1 MVRPA
6 PNTANK
12 KSKHRQPAKEN
23 RRTTEGSESSTGS
36 TRFYSLNSLAQCG
49 DMTQGQ
55 TSTPEVQVE
64 RPRESRSLE
73 CSPSSPRA
81 ASESSFVA
89 STSIMQRQR
98 SSSISSV
105 QSSLQLPII
114 PSPPDSASNR
124 SRCLAPLDI
133 NRGDTCTSADDIMA
147 KMEAFFE
154 RQKEFNDRLEQRVA
168 ERLEAEKER
177 ENSRPRQCKRLPK
190 ELLVS
195 LLQIRT
201 KSHLSLKT
209 YTIL

>member
-6 PNTANK
+6 PNK
-12 KSKHRQPAKEN
+12 KSTH
-23 RRTTEGSESSTGS
+23 RRTTAGSESSSGSSS
-36 TRFYSLNSLAQCG
+36 TRFYSSNSLAQRG
-49 DMTQGQ
+49 DTTRGQ
-55 TSTPEVQVE
+55 RSTPEVQRE

-73 CSPSSPRA
+73 SSPRA
-81 ASESSFVA
+81 ASESSFAA
-89 STSIMQRQR
+89 STPVLQRQS

-105 QSSLQLPII
+105 QSPSQLPLI
-114 PSPPDSASNR
+114 PSPPGENASNR
-124 SRCLAPLDI
+124 SRCLAPLAI
-133 NRGDTCTSADDIMA
+133 NQGDRSTSADDIMA

-195 LLQIRT
+195 LLQILR
-201 KSHLSLKT
+201 KSH
-209 YTIL
+209 